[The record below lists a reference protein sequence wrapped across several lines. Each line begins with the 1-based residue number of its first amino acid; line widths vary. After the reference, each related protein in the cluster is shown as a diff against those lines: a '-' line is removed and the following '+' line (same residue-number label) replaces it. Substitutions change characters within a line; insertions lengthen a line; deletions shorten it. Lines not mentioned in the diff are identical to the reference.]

1 MNQPLTASR
10 AGAERRLGHS
20 FNTPALFAQALTHR
34 SFASPHNERL
44 EFLGDSVLNC
54 LIAEALYERFH
65 ESPEGDLSRLRA
77 NLVNQASLAEIAA
90 SLDLGPLLRLGD
102 GELKSGGALRPS
114 ILADALEAVIG
125 AVFLDAGFE
134 KARQVVLGLYAERLQ
149 ALRDFAPTKDSK
161 TQLQE
166 VLQGK
171 RLATPR
177 YSVLRIEGEA
187 HRQHFVVR
195 CDVPALNLDGEG
207 EGASRK
213 AAEQAAAAK
222 VLAKLG

>member
-1 MNQPLTASR
+1 MNQSVSASR
-10 AGAERRLGHS
+10 ADAERRLGHLFQS
-20 FNTPALFAQALTHR
+20 PALFSQALTHR

-65 ESPEGDLSRLRA
+65 QSPEGDLSRLRA
-77 NLVNQASLAEIAA
+77 NLVNQASLADIASA
-90 SLDLGPLLRLGD
+90 LDLGSLLRLGD
-102 GELKSGGALRPS
+102 GELKTGGALRPS

-125 AVFLDAGFE
+125 AVFLDAGFDKTRE
-134 KARQVVLGLYAERLQ
+134 VVLALYAERLSD
-149 ALRDFAPTKDSK
+149 LRDPTPKKDSK

-171 RLATPR
+171 RLATPV
-177 YSVLRIEGEA
+177 YSVVRIDGEA

-195 CDVPALNLDGEG
+195 CEVPALKLDDEG

-222 VLAKLG
+222 ILARLE